1 MIKYLLLGFMLLMV
15 SVSVP
20 TLAEDSSTQDL
31 PSDDSTS
38 DSVST
43 SEGASPVSPA
53 VGEKESKEKTNARSN
68 PKVIDF
74 EAEIIEGER
83 KTPTLFLQIGL
94 EKPTMDAV
102 LYQRKDFNDF
112 HIVTKERRPSYQA
125 PDKK

>member
-1 MIKYLLLGFMLLMV
+1 MKKINNILFALSFIFSLM
-15 SVSVP
+15 
-20 TLAEDSSTQDL
+20 AYAQN
-31 PSDDSTS
+31 
-38 DSVST
+38 
-43 SEGASPVSPA
+43 
-53 VGEKESKEKTNARSN
+53 SKEASKKQSKSS

-112 HIVTKERRPSYQA
+112 HAVTKDRRPVYQV
-125 PDKK
+125 PNKK